1 MKNLEERRG
10 GKKGIRMLKKKGEY
24 KERVKNL
31 EKKRGGKKGLTM
43 LKKKEEKTKKE
54 LKIWRR

>member
-1 MKNLEERRG
+1 MEEGRG

-31 EKKRGGKKGLTM
+31 EERKKKNKELRMWTKLQKKGFRIWKRG
-43 LKKKEEKTKKE
+43 EEG
-54 LKIWRR
+54 I